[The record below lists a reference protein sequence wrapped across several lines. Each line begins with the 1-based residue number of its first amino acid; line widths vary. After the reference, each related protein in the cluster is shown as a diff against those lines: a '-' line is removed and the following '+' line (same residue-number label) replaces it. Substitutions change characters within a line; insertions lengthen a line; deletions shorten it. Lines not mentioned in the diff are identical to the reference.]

1 MIKMKKIFSLL
12 FAMCF
17 ILSIV
22 PFSSFADTHD
32 SCLEN
37 GHNHKNEFT
46 YVTNFEKEVTVEL
59 KSEKDI
65 LTYPRNPN
73 YRYTFI
79 ISDRINKRAIC
90 HKCGRGTLGT
100 AKVQDQKD
108 KVVRGCP
115 IAGPSYLDHMDIWGN
130 YRVERCI
137 SCGYSVRIATLADT
151 YTATC
156 FSNPDVD
163 AKVFTVIKGHDP
175 SKGYND
181 HESYDYWI
189 RGVWL

>member
-22 PFSSFADTHD
+22 PFSSFADSHD

-79 ISDRINKRAIC
+79 IPDRINKRAIC

-100 AKVQDQKD
+100 AKVQDQIDTLK
-108 KVVRGCP
+108 RACP
-115 IAGPSYLDHMDIWGN
+115 TADFFSDFMLTWGN

-137 SCGYSVRIATLADT
+137 SCGYSVRIATLANT

-156 FSNPDVD
+156 SANPDPL
-163 AKVFTVIKGHDP
+163 AEPYTVVKGHD
-175 SKGYND
+175 SDHGYD
-181 HESYDYWI
+181 THESYDYWMYGK
-189 RGVWL
+189 R

>member
-17 ILSIV
+17 ILSSV
-22 PFSSFADTHD
+22 PFNSFADSHD
-32 SCLEN
+32 FCLED

-73 YRYTFI
+73 YKYTFI
-79 ISDRINKRAIC
+79 IQDRINKRAIC

-100 AKVQDQKD
+100 AKVQDQKS
-108 KVVRGCP
+108 KLAKPCP
-115 IAGPSYLDHMDIWGN
+115 ISQWYTDFMDTWEN
-130 YRVERCI
+130 FRVERCT

-151 YTATC
+151 YTSTC
-156 FSNPDVD
+156 NSGGGTYIV
-163 AKVFTVIKGHDP
+163 VKGHDMAH
-175 SKGYND
+175 GYD
-181 HESYDYWI
+181 IHESYDYWV
-189 RGVWL
+189 RGSMS

>member
-22 PFSSFADTHD
+22 PFSSFADSHD
-32 SCLEN
+32 FCLEN
-37 GHNHKNEFT
+37 GHNHKNGFT

-79 ISDRINKRAIC
+79 IPDRINKRAIC

-100 AKVQDQKD
+100 AKVQDQIGRLPR
-108 KVVRGCP
+108 VCP
-115 IAGPSYLDHMDIWGN
+115 TTKFHSDAMNTWGH

-137 SCGYSVRIATLADT
+137 SCGYSVRIATLAET
-151 YTATC
+151 YTASC
-156 FSNPDVD
+156 GALRPDADEFIV
-163 AKVFTVIKGHDP
+163 VKGHDP
-175 SKGYND
+175 SKGYD
-181 HESYDYWI
+181 THESYDYWV